1 MWFNVKILNMIKV
14 LGYDVPN
21 TMEELTIEQ
30 FEKVSAILN
39 EEGKTSIEKYIEV
52 FKLSGVPE
60 DEMDEMTIPQFRDC
74 VKEYNEAPKAELERV
89 DNIELDG
96 YNYVANWVEDSLLV
110 PVKELKL
117 IEKHIRSGQ
126 PYMSFIMA
134 VLFKREDLTKAEHY
148 TNAHLKLKQDKF
160 KTLPAYY
167 CLHYVGEIINKIK

>member
-1 MWFNVKILNMIKV
+1 MIKV

-30 FEKVSAILN
+30 FEKISAVLN
-39 EEGKTSIEKYIEV
+39 EEGKTAIEKYVEV
-52 FKLSGVPE
+52 FKLAGVPE
-60 DEMDEMTIPQFRDC
+60 DEIDEMTIQQF
-74 VKEYNEAPKAELERV
+74 KECIKDYNEVPTVELDRV
-89 DNIELDG
+89 DSIELDG
-96 YNYVANWVEDSLLV
+96 YNYLANWEEDSLVV

-117 IEKHIRSGQ
+117 IEKHIRSGK
-126 PYMSFIMA
+126 PYMSYIMA

-148 TNAHLKLKQDKF
+148 TTAHLKLKQDKF